1 MFTEK
6 QLEDFKAY
14 RKVQKD
20 GRWNMFDL
28 DAQLATGLERDEYTF
43 VMKNYSKLKAEVDK
57 VAV

>member
-14 RKVQKD
+14 RKVQMG
-20 GRWNMFDL
+20 GRWNMFDPQ
-28 DAQLATGLERDEYTF
+28 ARRATGLERDEYTF
-43 VMKNYSKLKAEVDK
+43 VMKNYSKLRAEVDK

>member
-14 RKVQKD
+14 RKVQMA

-43 VMKNYSKLKAEVDK
+43 VMKNYSKLRAEVDK
-57 VAV
+57 AAV

>member
-14 RKVQKD
+14 RKVQKA
-20 GRWNMFDL
+20 GRWNMFEL
-28 DAQLATGLERDEYTF
+28 QAQLATGLELDEYIF
-43 VMKNYSKLKAEVDK
+43 VMKNYSNLRAEVDK